1 MIANKAI
8 NTHEKVRNL
17 QNRLYLTAKADRKRK
32 FYAMYDKIYRKD
44 ILEDAWKR
52 VKQNGGAGVVGR
64 PAAGRD
70 RGSGIG
76 RFQSGAGKPSRTSVE
91 SAL

>member
-32 FYAMYDKIYRKD
+32 FYALYDKIYRKD
-44 ILEDAWKR
+44 ILEDAWRR
-52 VKQNGGAGVVGR
+52 VKTKEQAV
-64 PAAGRD
+64 
-70 RGSGIG
+70 SI
-76 RFQSGAGKPSRTSVE
+76 KSV
-91 SAL
+91 